1 MLQSFELTNLHGGR
15 RGQDIGSL
23 PHQTS
28 SVDFGAGGN
37 DLRFTNSLLLSGR
50 GERCRDLGTED
61 DIFDEDTF
69 NGDTPLVGD
78 IADDFCNF
86 VGDGFTFSD
95 NALDSTGTDDV
106 TEGGLG
112 SLNERLTKISDA
124 EGCAV
129 GVGDL
134 EVDYGVTINRSFR
147 WEDAEKDSGKTYIST
162 FTLSLVLCRSQQKHI
177 NEIR

>member
-1 MLQSFELTNLHGGR
+1 M
-15 RGQDIGSL
+15 

-69 NGDTPLVGD
+69 DGDTPLVGD

-86 VGDGFTFSD
+86 VGDGFTFGD
-95 NALDSTGTDDV
+95 NALDGTGTDDV

-129 GVGDL
+129 RVGDL

-147 WEDAEKDSGKTYIST
+147 WEDPEKDWENSHLHVHIIPST
-162 FTLSLVLCRSQQKHI
+162 VPKSTKKNT